1 MKQNFWLASLA
12 LSAIIMQSP
21 SAVYACPQG
30 MHHIEKMVK
39 KLDLTPDQKNKINA
53 IHTNVQNDLKEKFKQ
68 MQASRQEINQLL
80 ESSPVNESKVNIL
93 VNQEKEQFGE
103 IVKLRINTRIA
114 IGNILTEPQRIKF
127 REMFKKWEEKRK
139 SRWEKC
145 KKHMQD
151 KN

>member
-12 LSAIIMQSP
+12 LTAVFMQSP

-39 KLDLTPDQKNKINA
+39 KLDLTPDQKNKIQA
-53 IHTNVQNDLKEKFKQ
+53 IYTNTKKDMKEKFKQ
-68 MQASRQEINQLL
+68 MQETRKEINLL
-80 ESSPVNESKVNIL
+80 LQASPINESKINAI
-93 VNQEKEQFGE
+93 VNQQKEQFGE

-114 IGNILTEPQRIKF
+114 INNILTEPQRVKF

-139 SRWEKC
+139 AHWEKW
-145 KKHMQD
+145 KKDSQD
-151 KN
+151 KA